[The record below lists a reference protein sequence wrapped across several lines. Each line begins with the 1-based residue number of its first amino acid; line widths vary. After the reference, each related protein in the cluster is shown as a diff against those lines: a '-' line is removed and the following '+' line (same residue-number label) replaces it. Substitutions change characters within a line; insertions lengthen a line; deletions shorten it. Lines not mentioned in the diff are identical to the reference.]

1 MKILVQYSDDGQR
14 ISNVSTISR
23 FKKTEEEII
32 ARVNE
37 VNENEGREVYKIFD
51 LTGDVSEIIL
61 FFLGDN
67 AYKRYAD
74 MDDLEESVADLSAS
88 INSIYDD
95 VFDMREAMD
104 RIERMFNE
112 FKKSEED

>member
-1 MKILVQYSDDGQR
+1 MKILVQYSDDGHR
-14 ISNVSTISR
+14 ISNVSTLSR
-23 FKKTEEEII
+23 FKQTEEKII

-37 VNENEGREVYKIFD
+37 VNENEGKEIYKIFD
-51 LTGDVSEIIL
+51 IADDISEIIL
-61 FFLGDN
+61 FFLGDR

-104 RIERMFNE
+104 HIERMFKE